1 MNYELF
7 ENLELPEKISS
18 PELLEEGVFREVI
31 GRAEQTAEIPEQTEL
46 IIGQPEDVEN
56 WHVQAEPMSCTVS
69 TQELVAEQLLD
80 QELSESEM
88 IDHARRKGWYDPV
101 EGASKADTGKLL
113 EEMGFEVQRE
123 NDMEFTDL
131 LEALASGEKVICAVD
146 MLTLNCPEAA
156 GLPGR
161 RANHVVQLVA
171 VDLSDPENPQVI
183 LNDTGVPNGQG
194 IRHDLDTFMQAW
206 KTSRNFAV
214 TVGKGDAA

>member
-1 MNYELF
+1 MNYELTNIP
-7 ENLELPEKISS
+7 EEIKETVPCEQLED
-18 PELLEEGVFREVI
+18 GVFREII
-31 GRAEQTAEIPEQTEL
+31 GIMEQTEMPEQTEAV
-46 IIGQPEDVEN
+46 IGDLEDVEN
-56 WHVQAEPMSCTVS
+56 WHPQAEAMSCTVS

-80 QELSESEM
+80 QDLSESKM
-88 IDHARRKGWYDPV
+88 IEYARRKGWYDPV

-123 NDMEFTDL
+123 NNMTVADL

-146 MLTLNCPEAA
+146 NLSLACPEAA
-156 GLPGR
+156 FLPGR

-171 VDLSDPENPQVI
+171 VDFSDPENPQVI

-194 IRHDLDTFMQAW
+194 IRHDLDVFMRAW
-206 KTSRNFAV
+206 SKGQNFAV

>member
-7 ENLELPEKISS
+7 ETPEQPEHISK
-18 PELLEEGVFREVI
+18 PELLEEGVFREII
-31 GRAEQTAEIPEQTEL
+31 GRTEQTAELPEQTEAV
-46 IIGQPEDVEN
+46 IGDLEDVEN

-80 QELSESEM
+80 QDLSESKM
-88 IDHARRKGWYDPV
+88 IEYARRKGWYDPV

-123 NDMEFTDL
+123 NHMELQDL

-146 MLTLNCPEAA
+146 NLTLNCPEAA
-156 GLPGR
+156 FLPGR
-161 RANHVVQLVA
+161 KANHVVQLVA
-171 VDLSDPENPQVI
+171 VDFSDPENPQVV

-194 IRHDLDTFMQAW
+194 IRHDLDVFMNAW
-206 KTSRNFAV
+206 KTGQNFAV
-214 TVGKGDAA
+214 TVGKGAAA